1 MSSIESSG
9 VASLLS
15 FSKNRRDQGPNRI
28 LATKISDSRDV
39 GILKELI
46 DFFKTKPNKEL
57 QKDCVLT
64 MAWVAETSPQMIV
77 PYTDLLIE
85 NFNSSINRV
94 VWGSMIALAE
104 IRDQISEKLF
114 EALPKILDAMDAGTV
129 VTRDYGFRILIS
141 LYSVPS
147 YQEDILYVILEQIR
161 MAPDNQLGQYAE
173 KFMVVLNP
181 EHKALLYNVL
191 AERLSELSNSHHI
204 KRLNKYLL
212 KLSRF

>member
-1 MSSIESSG
+1 
-9 VASLLS
+9 
-15 FSKNRRDQGPNRI
+15 
-28 LATKISDSRDV
+28 
-39 GILKELI
+39 
-46 DFFKTKPNKEL
+46 
-57 QKDCVLT
+57 

-104 IRDQISEKLF
+104 IRDQMPEKLF

-147 YQEDILYVILEQIR
+147 YQEDLLYVILEQIR

-181 EHKALLYNVL
+181 KHKDLLCDVL

-204 KRLNKYLL
+204 NRLNKNLL